1 MNTITE
7 TVINSGTIQYKIP
20 YYPREKQ
27 IELHFNMKKYR
38 WSVLVC
44 HRRFGKTVCMINHLL
59 MSALKSTNNNPRFAY
74 IAPTFK
80 QAKSI
85 AWDYMK
91 QYTTL
96 IPGVKFNE
104 TELRCDLPNGARITL
119 LGSENSDGLRGIYLD
134 GCVIDEY
141 ANVQGKLFTEI
152 IRPALSDRK
161 GWCVFIGTPQ
171 GTNNN
176 FYELFQHAQGDKQW
190 FHYKAKASET
200 KIVDQAELDAAKKVM
215 GEKKYQ
221 QEFECDWIANIE
233 GAVYGDT
240 ITKIEDARQLTR
252 VPYDPSLPVSTSWD
266 LGVSDHSAVIFFQ
279 QMGRAINII
288 DYYEERGQ
296 GLPHYVQMLQSK
308 DYVYKDHFAPHD
320 IEVTD
325 FGNGKTRR
333 EVAYQL
339 GVNFKVVPKIPFE
352 DGIHATT
359 MLLPRCWIDTD
370 HCKKLIDAL
379 RHYHRKFID
388 KNRMF
393 RSKPVHDWSSH
404 ACDAMRYL
412 AVGIQEINTR
422 QSAPQSVA
430 DNEYRII

>member
-1 MNTITE
+1 MQIT
-7 TVINSGTIQYKIP
+7 IP
-20 YYPREKQ
+20 YTPRKFQ
-27 IELHFNMKKYR
+27 NYLHQRIRDYR

-59 MSALKSTNNNPRFAY
+59 MAALTSKVSNPRYAY

-85 AWDYMK
+85 AWDYIK
-91 QYTTL
+91 QFTHK

-104 TELRCDLPNGARITL
+104 TELRVDLPNKARITL
-119 LGSENSDGLRGIYLD
+119 LGSENCDGLRGIYLD

-141 ANVQGKLFTEI
+141 ANVNDRLFPEI

-161 GWCVFIGTPQ
+161 GFCIFIGTPQ
-171 GTNNN
+171 GMNNN
-176 FYELFQHAQGDKQW
+176 FYELFQHAKGADDW
-190 FHYKAKASET
+190 FYFKAKASET
-200 KIVDQAELDAAKKVM
+200 KVVDQDELTKAKEVM
-215 GEKKYQ
+215 GENKFK

-233 GAVYGDT
+233 GSIYGKT
-240 ITKIEDARQLTR
+240 LAKMENQRQITR
-252 VPYDPSLPVSTSWD
+252 VPYDPSLPVNTAWD
-266 LGVSDHSAVIFFQ
+266 LGVSDHSAIIFFQ
-279 QMGRAINII
+279 QLGRSINII
-288 DYYEERGQ
+288 DYHEERGQ
-296 GLPHYVQMLQSK
+296 GMPHFIELVKNK
-308 DYVYKDHFAPHD
+308 DYIYKDHFAPHD

-325 FGNGKTRR
+325 FSNGKTRR

-339 GVNFKVVPKIPFE
+339 GIRFKVVPKLPLE

-359 MLLPRCWIDTD
+359 MTLPRCWIDVD

-379 RHYHRKFID
+379 RHYHRKYLD

-404 ACDAMRYL
+404 ACDALRYMSIGL
-412 AVGIQEINTR
+412 TEISNR
-422 QSAPQSVA
+422 QTAPQVVA
-430 DNEYRII
+430 DNSYRIL